1 MKTWLAVVV
10 AVVVMAG
17 AARRALAKPTCSS
30 AQACVAACDAAH
42 PEACTAAVALLDEEL
57 DTDEY
62 AATWS
67 TPPWVLS
74 LGTTLD
80 SKLPGMC
87 AATTPKV
94 CTAAA
99 TVARWR
105 RSSRAEAFGKLA
117 CDGKDG
123 AGCQVLGHTLAAA
136 GRPADA
142 LLAFDRG
149 CKLKHPASCLDAAAA
164 RALLPAEK
172 DDARWPSWRARAARA
187 PRPSA
192 RARAI

>member
-1 MKTWLAVVV
+1 
-10 AVVVMAG
+10 
-17 AARRALAKPTCSS
+17 
-30 AQACVAACDAAH
+30 
-42 PEACTAAVALLDEEL
+42 
-57 DTDEY
+57 
-62 AATWS
+62 
-67 TPPWVLS
+67 
-74 LGTTLD
+74 
-80 SKLPGMC
+80 
-87 AATTPKV
+87 V

-172 DDARWPSWRARAARA
+172 DDALAELARACSKGAKAQRARACDLNAARSEPTPGPLTTKA
-187 PRPSA
+187 CALRRGA
-192 RARAI
+192 RV